1 MLISAIIYQQI
12 EPNISPVQNAPFV
25 HHMVLYRC
33 LHPEPEQMKQYI
45 DHPGTNCF
53 DFANMPFDFIH
64 CQSIYMVWATG
75 GDALNLPDNVGI
87 PIAEDEE
94 TAYFLFEIHYDNPEL
109 RKNIRDSSGFRLFYT
124 ANLRQYDADTA
135 TMGSVVDYR
144 LIIPNGYE
152 NFTVSGH
159 CSPEC
164 FAEKMPKTGINVL
177 AALPHGHKHCKCIFF
192 VFSTSYEITFGYSFS
207 SG

>member
-1 MLISAIIYQQI
+1 
-12 EPNISPVQNAPFV
+12 
-25 HHMVLYRC
+25 
-33 LHPEPEQMKQYI
+33 MKQYI
-45 DHPGTNCF
+45 EHPGANCF

-87 PIAEDEE
+87 PIAEDDE

-109 RKNIRDSSGFRLFYT
+109 RRNIRDSSGFRLFYT
-124 ANLRQYDADTA
+124 RNIRQYDADTA

-159 CSPEC
+159 CSSDC
-164 FAEKMPKTGINVL
+164 FAEKMPKTGLKVL
-177 AALPHGHKHCKCIFF
+177 AALPHGHKHRK
-192 VFSTSYEITFGYSFS
+192 
-207 SG
+207 